1 MLVVSQNL
9 LRVWRDSLCMT
20 SPAPGLNSQFPT
32 LPQGRTVGSYQTYEA
47 AKQAVDLLVA
57 NEGFTVQA
65 ISIVGSDLR
74 SVERVTGRMSVGRA
88 ALNGVMTGVMIGL
101 FMSLMW
107 MIVYPI
113 TSFLVLFGILL
124 LSIAFGVIW
133 ALIIYAMTPNKREFT
148 SVMQLTAGRFDLVV
162 PNELANDA
170 ASILR
175 SGHAPGQ
182 HGGWGQQGQQWQE
195 HGQQPGQPQW
205 PGQSGPAGQG
215 EQPGQQAAPQ
225 QPGSA
230 PQPQQSGQPGAGGED
245 APKPA
250 APAGPP
256 KTYGEMQ
263 DELRRK
269 QERGEA

>member
-1 MLVVSQNL
+1 M
-9 LRVWRDSLCMT
+9 WRDTLCMT
-20 SPAPGLNSQFPT
+20 SPAPGLDSQFPT

-88 ALNGVMTGVMIGL
+88 ALNGVMTGVLIGL

-113 TSFLVLFGILL
+113 TSFLVLFGVLL

-175 SGHAPGQ
+175 SGHTPGQ
-182 HGGWGQQGQQWQE
+182 HGGWGQQGQE

-215 EQPGQQAAPQ
+215 EQPEQQAAPQ

>member
-9 LRVWRDSLCMT
+9 LLIWRDNLCMT
-20 SPAPGLNSQFPT
+20 SPGPGLNSQFPT

-65 ISIVGSDLR
+65 ISIVGSDLS
-74 SVERVTGRMSVGRA
+74 SVERVTGRTSFGRA

-107 MIVYPI
+107 MIVNPI
-113 TSFLVLFGILL
+113 TSFLVLVGIFL

-133 ALIIYAMTPNKREFT
+133 ALIVYAMTPNKREFT

-182 HGGWGQQGQQWQE
+182 HGGWGQQGQQPQ
-195 HGQQPGQPQW
+195 HGQQQW
-205 PGQSGPAGQG
+205 PGQAGQPG
-215 EQPGQQAAPQ
+215 AGVQPGQQAAPQ
-225 QPGSA
+225 QSGSV
-230 PQPQQSGQPGAGGED
+230 PQQPQGGQPGAGGED

-250 APAGPP
+250 EPAGPP

>member
-1 MLVVSQNL
+1 
-9 LRVWRDSLCMT
+9 MT
-20 SPAPGLNSQFPT
+20 SPGPALNSQFPT

-47 AKQAVDLLVA
+47 AKHAVDVLIA
-57 NEGFTVQA
+57 NEGFSAQS
-65 ISIVGSDLR
+65 ISIIGSDLR
-74 SVERVTGRMSVGRA
+74 SVERVTGRMSIGRT

-107 MIVYPI
+107 MIVNPI
-113 TSFLVLFGILL
+113 TNLIVLVGIFL

-133 ALIIYAMTPNKREFT
+133 SLIVYAMTPNKREFT
-148 SVMQLTAGRFDLVV
+148 SMMQLTAGRFDIIV

-170 ASILR
+170 TSILR
-175 SGHAPGQ
+175 GGYAEGQ
-182 HGGWGQQGQQWQE
+182 RVAAQQGQ
-195 HGQQPGQPQW
+195 GQAWPGAQQQW
-205 PGQSGPAGQG
+205 PGQATR
-215 EQPGQQAAPQ
+215 PGA
-225 QPGSA
+225 SA
-230 PQPQQSGQPGAGGED
+230 QVGHPGQPGPSPEASEPESAGED

>member
-1 MLVVSQNL
+1 M
-9 LRVWRDSLCMT
+9 WRDTLCMT
-20 SPAPGLNSQFPT
+20 SPAPGPDSQFPT

-113 TSFLVLFGILL
+113 TSFLVLVGIFL

-133 ALIIYAMTPNKREFT
+133 ALIIYAMTPDKREFT

-182 HGGWGQQGQQWQE
+182 QGGWGQQGQE

-205 PGQSGPAGQG
+205 PGQ
-215 EQPGQQAAPQ
+215 QATPQ

-230 PQPQQSGQPGAGGED
+230 PQ
-245 APKPA
+245 PA